1 MIKEPWVPH
10 VRASPPLFYP
20 LFFPAPLLDLSS
32 RSPLCSS
39 PPSGAGRRPAW
50 ARGAAAAAGVPTA
63 DEAGPV
69 PARQRQ
75 PMRRRGMRRGRGARE
90 EAVLDAAWRHN
101 GGRRRRRLSRRWR
114 EGAEVEEGGADAAGG
129 CRSRPRRDAGPG
141 EDEDDGF
148 GGGRGGG
155 GRGLWRWRP
164 CGRLGRARRR
174 RPRGLARPNAS
185 APCSAAMG

>member
-1 MIKEPWVPH
+1 MGPACPCLTSSLL
-10 VRASPPLFYP
+10 SPF
-20 LFFPAPLLDLSS
+20 LDLSS

-155 GRGLWRWRP
+155 RRG
-164 CGRLGRARRR
+164 CGGGARAA
-174 RPRGLARPNAS
+174 GLARAEATPSRAGS
-185 APCSAAMG
+185 AERVGALLGGDGVMVAKGGGD